1 MMWKSETF
9 GSKQFLWK
17 KKAERSFLCG
27 VPLPQILPFFS
38 CHSLKIKKDTQ
49 MDSDSVRQQQNGSGQ
64 KDQESM
70 TKKMANMSVFDTG
83 QVGQANRAMTHQQT
97 LYNHPPHSPLNQ
109 QPHHPPPPQQQQH
122 SEYIPC
128 QYGGGYQ
135 TSRSVYTLSD
145 SSSSPMMMSMSSTKT
160 RSKTSSDST
169 TKMTTCNN
177 SSPRS

>member
-1 MMWKSETF
+1 
-9 GSKQFLWK
+9 
-17 KKAERSFLCG
+17 
-27 VPLPQILPFFS
+27 
-38 CHSLKIKKDTQ
+38 
-49 MDSDSVRQQQNGSGQ
+49 MDSNSVRQQQQNGSGQ
-64 KDQESM
+64 KDQDSM

-83 QVGQANRAMTHQQT
+83 QVGQANRAMTHQQA
-97 LYNHPPHSPLNQ
+97 LYTTHHHPPHSPLNQ
-109 QPHHPPPPQQQQH
+109 QPHHPPPPQQQQQH